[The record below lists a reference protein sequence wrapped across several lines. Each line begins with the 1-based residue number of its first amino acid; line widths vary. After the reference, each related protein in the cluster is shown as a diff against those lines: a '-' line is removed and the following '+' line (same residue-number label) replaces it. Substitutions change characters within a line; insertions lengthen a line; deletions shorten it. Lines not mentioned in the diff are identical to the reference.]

1 MTKRIQPY
9 LTTNLYRFPR
19 SSFAVIFSTIRW
31 NPLLV
36 SPTACNYTST
46 AYNTQ
51 SSSHTSTNKSVKKTS
66 NSPTKPMPSMKQF
79 LHWKQVTALYRSF
92 LRLVQIPRPSLGSSS
107 NSNIDQQSLSSLKQQ
122 IQSSFRRN
130 QYLTDGMDIQR
141 AVQEGNRQ
149 YKQLLLMVSPAGG
162 TRRKTAAEENSQPSS
177 SSKDKEEEDVVG
189 RIGIEWPWARDSK

>member
-1 MTKRIQPY
+1 
-9 LTTNLYRFPR
+9 
-19 SSFAVIFSTIRW
+19 
-31 NPLLV
+31 
-36 SPTACNYTST
+36 
-46 AYNTQ
+46 
-51 SSSHTSTNKSVKKTS
+51 
-66 NSPTKPMPSMKQF
+66 MKQF